1 MEWRG
6 GHTGIRGPDGQEY
19 LNNERKV
26 SPPYTHKY
34 QPKGTT
40 KKYSLKMK
48 KMTENITNIKK
59 YGGRV

>member
-19 LNNERKV
+19 INNERKV

-48 KMTENITNIKK
+48 N
-59 YGGRV
+59 